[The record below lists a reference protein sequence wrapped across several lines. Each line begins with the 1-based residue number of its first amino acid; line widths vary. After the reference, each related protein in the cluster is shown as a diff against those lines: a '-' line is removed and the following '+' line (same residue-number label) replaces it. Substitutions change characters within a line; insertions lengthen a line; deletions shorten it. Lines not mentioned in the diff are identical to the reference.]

1 MQTRD
6 ILKAYGFNNIDENS
20 FQRDGWTVRIDGN
33 YFELFNDPEIDNR
46 YYHGPLHNL
55 EKYLNAINKN
65 NKGL

>member
-1 MQTRD
+1 MQIRD

-20 FQRDGWTVRIDGN
+20 FQRDGWAVRIDGN